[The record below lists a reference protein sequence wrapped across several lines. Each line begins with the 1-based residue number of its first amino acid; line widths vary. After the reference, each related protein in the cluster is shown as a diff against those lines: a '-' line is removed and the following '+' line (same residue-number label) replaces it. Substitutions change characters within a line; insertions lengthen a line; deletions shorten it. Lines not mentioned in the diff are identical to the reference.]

1 MKKPIFILCIIMIV
15 LTACSTARQ
24 KLSPQG
30 NVNLKT
36 ADVYYSQQNVE
47 QAEAYYKKVLED
59 NPDYFFVF
67 AGLEEISF

>member
-1 MKKPIFILCIIMIV
+1 MKKQIIIFCLMLIV

-36 ADVYYSQQNVE
+36 ADVYYSQQDVE
-47 QAEAYYKKVLED
+47 QAEIYYLKVLED
-59 NPDYFFVF
+59 IRITLLP
-67 AGLEEISF
+67 